1 VGSPEH
7 ENSAYACAV
16 RARILNRAPR
26 LRDRPTLAHEPHYR
40 DRKVATLPWPATTPR
55 FLRPG
60 GWSEKPRAKV
70 RRCSNLT
77 SVKLTPI
84 WKAPLAF
91 TILFA
96 GTLSCG
102 KSTSPGLG
110 DAGSDGTE
118 QGAGGSAGADGSTI
132 DSGEGTGSA
141 YGIYMMSNYGYRNGV
156 FAAPFAPGAIPSPS
170 QIAGLALYVPLAQ
183 ILPEYPADGVSLVWD
198 WTYLDALIADA
209 SGKPFSLALVVGFQA
224 PLPAGFDAACPG
236 CAATFHTW
244 QAVDSTCV
252 VSAVPLI
259 WNTQVQALWSAAA
272 GAIASHLTAM
282 GTYAKLTLVH
292 LPGLSA
298 FDEELR
304 MPASTPA
311 PADPSLCPVATDT
324 TEARYQSLGYVSGPA
339 VRSAWLNV
347 VSAWGAAF
355 PDKMMG
361 ASLFPPTLP
370 DFPSWV
376 NATQGAYA
384 KSLVTALAAM
394 FPGRLQLQ
402 ADMAGSVGFAP
413 SGYLL
418 PEAENFAH
426 TFATPLG
433 WQTMQPGATF
443 VTDDDPSS
451 STSYYALLQAMAP
464 APYVEVWSFDVV
476 SFPNSMVASS
486 GTP

>member
-1 VGSPEH
+1 M
-7 ENSAYACAV
+7 
-16 RARILNRAPR
+16 L
-26 LRDRPTLAHEPHYR
+26 
-40 DRKVATLPWPATTPR
+40 
-55 FLRPG
+55 
-60 GWSEKPRAKV
+60 
-70 RRCSNLT
+70 LT
-77 SVKLTPI
+77 S
-84 WKAPLAF
+84 A
-91 TILFA
+91 
-96 GTLSCG
+96 LSCG
-102 KSTSPGLG
+102 NSTDGGLRDAG
-110 DAGSDGTE
+110 RNGLQQGGGAGSGGSSADAGADAGSGGSNVDASAD
-118 QGAGGSAGADGSTI
+118 AGGVK
-132 DSGEGTGSA
+132 
-141 YGIYMMSNYGYRNGV
+141 GIYMMSNYGYKNGA
-156 FAAPFAPGAIPSPS
+156 FAAPFAAGAIPTPS

-183 ILPEYPADGVSLVWD
+183 ILPVYPTDGVSYVWD
-198 WTYLDALIADA
+198 WTYLNALIADA
-209 SGKPFSLALVVGFQA
+209 NGKPFSLALVVGFQA

-272 GAIASHLTAM
+272 GAIALHLRETE
-282 GTYAKLTLVH
+282 TYAQLTLVH

-311 PADPSLCPVATDT
+311 PSDPSLCPVIADT
-324 TEARYQSLGYVSGPA
+324 TEARYQSLGYVSGPD

-347 VSAWGAAF
+347 TSAWGAAF
-355 PDKMMG
+355 PDKLMG

-402 ADMAGSVGFAP
+402 ADMAGAVGFAP

-418 PEAENFAH
+418 PEAENFASN
-426 TFATPLG
+426 FGTPLG

-443 VTDDDPSS
+443 VTNDDPASP
-451 STSYYALLQAMAP
+451 TSYYALLQAMAP
-464 APYVEVWSFDVV
+464 ASYVEVWSYDVV
-476 SFPNSMVASS
+476 SYPNSIVAS
-486 GTP
+486 GGIP